1 MNGNIKSVIGQLR
14 QPKYTGQNRCI
25 PCTIVNIT
33 LLIGVSGV
41 LMLISAPIGAISLI
55 GGLGIIYL
63 RGYLVP
69 GTPTL
74 TKRYLPAWFLRY
86 FEHAEPLAN
95 TNDQVSLIGE
105 SNEIDP
111 EPVLRNIG
119 AIEVCE
125 DETDLCLTEEFSTAW
140 HERRATIR
148 DEDYLTYLGEW
159 LDTDPTTLAIETAG
173 PACTVTEE
181 GTPIVRWE
189 SKAALLADLAAE
201 RELRRRYSQW
211 ETADLST
218 QGQLLH
224 ALRVFLE
231 SCPLCNTKLQFSQEA
246 VESCCRSV
254 QVVTLTCEQ
263 CDSRLLEVE
272 I

>member
-1 MNGNIKSVIGQLR
+1 MNGKVKSVIGQLR

-25 PCTIVNIT
+25 SCTIVNVT
-33 LLIGVSGV
+33 LLVGVSGV
-41 LMLISAPIGAISLI
+41 LILISAPIGVISLI
-55 GGLGIIYL
+55 AGLGIIYL

-69 GTPTL
+69 GTPRL
-74 TKRYLPAWFLRY
+74 TKRYLPEWFLRY

-111 EPVLRNIG
+111 EPVLRNMG

-125 DETDLCLTEEFSTAW
+125 EGTDLCLTEEFATAW
-140 HERRATIR
+140 HERRTTIR
-148 DEDYLTYLGEW
+148 DEDYPTYLGEW
-159 LDTDPTTLAIETAG
+159 LDRDPTALAIETTG
-173 PACTVTEE
+173 PACTVIEE

-201 RELRRRYSQW
+201 RELRTRYSQW

-231 SCPLCNTKLQFSQEA
+231 SCPLCNTELQFSQEA

-254 QVVTLTCEQ
+254 QVVTLACEQ
-263 CDSRLLEVE
+263 CNSRLLEVE